1 MGFYK
6 KIGVWVCVLWLVVC
20 LQSSFASED
29 YGAQAVKAAQKYKG
43 TTLNVTWNKGLMAQ
57 EVLLYSGPL
66 WEELTGIKI
75 NVVQQMISEIY
86 PAIQTESLEKSGKYD
101 IYNIVPNR
109 LADCVRL
116 DALEPLDSYLD
127 QYGYREDLNDIAPSF
142 RDNWMSWNNKIY
154 SIPDDGDIIFL
165 YYRKDLF
172 EDEGNQAAF
181 KSKFGYELAPP
192 KTWKQFDEIAKFFTD
207 TYAPD
212 LYGCAM
218 MHDSLSFYFFE
229 ELFRINGGRFFDPKT
244 MKTTI
249 NSDIGVATLKEMI
262 DRQQYMP
269 PGAAKWGFMDVLGAF
284 IGGKI
289 AMTEFWPPLGR
300 WSEGYGTDTEQLSW
314 VPKSKIA
321 GKVGYAIT
329 PGGYSGLSAGFGL
342 SISSHSKHKE
352 AAYLFIQW
360 LTSRKVSLERVQIPY
375 SLRDPY
381 RISHFDSDAY
391 RSRWP
396 NAHEYLDLLKDASS
410 GNKGLLDLSLYQI
423 NRYEL
428 TLTEGLLAAFT
439 GKADPKTALDTV
451 AASWDKL
458 TQAIGVDEQRKAYR
472 EWANLPNAYPR

>member
-1 MGFYK
+1 MGSRK
-6 KIGVWVCVLWLVVC
+6 KIGVWVLLGWLIFA
-20 LQSSFASED
+20 LQTGFAAED
-29 YGAQAVKAAQKYKG
+29 AGEQAVKEAQKYKG

-66 WEELTGIKI
+66 WEQLTGIKI
-75 NVVQQMISEIY
+75 NVIQQMISEIY

-109 LADCVRL
+109 MPDCIRL
-116 DALEPLDSYLD
+116 DALQPLDSYLD
-127 QYGYREDLNDIAPSF
+127 QYGYRDDLADIAPSF
-142 RDNWMSWNNKIY
+142 RENWMSWDDKIY

-172 EDEGNQAAF
+172 EDPENQKAF
-181 KSKFGYELAPP
+181 KAKFGYDLAPP
-192 KTWKQFDEIAKFFTD
+192 LTWKQFDEIAGFFTD
-207 TYAPD
+207 KYAPQ

-229 ELFRINGGRFFDPKT
+229 ELFRINGGRFFDAET

-249 NSDIGVATLKEMI
+249 NSDVGIATLKEMI
-262 DRQQYMP
+262 NRQKYMP
-269 PGAAKWGFMDVLGAF
+269 PGADKWGFMDVLGGF
-284 IGGKI
+284 IGGNI

-314 VPKSKIA
+314 VPKSNIA

-329 PGGYSGLSAGFGL
+329 PGGYSGLAAGFGL
-342 SISSHSKHKE
+342 SISAHSKNKE

-360 LTSRKVSLERVQIPY
+360 LTSRKASLERVQIPY

-381 RISHFDSDAY
+381 RISHFDSPAY
-391 RSRWP
+391 RGRWD
-396 NAHEYLDLLKDASS
+396 NAPQYLDLLKDASS
-410 GNKGLLDLSLYQI
+410 GEKGLLDLSLYQI

-428 TLTEGLLAAFT
+428 TLTEGLIAAFT
-439 GKADPKTALDTV
+439 GKVDPKTALDTV
-451 AASWDKL
+451 AASWDRL
-458 TQAIGVDEQRKAYR
+458 TRAVGVDEQRKAYKA
-472 EWANLPNAYPR
+472 WAKLPNAYPR